1 VAYGR
6 FPVAR
11 RFLERKVKTKSLLNS
26 SRATRFSGM
35 NRSVFIHV
43 TAFVPTR
50 LIVGSLLFV
59 ALGCLTGSE
68 ASASCGDYVV
78 SGNQVLSTGHGDMP
92 MSGQPMSG
100 QPMTAGEHHPTRPC
114 SGPECS
120 GKPLTPP
127 SPVVLLLTERDF
139 GWLAAVEIEFEYT
152 RSFWGLCRKQS
163 LPNPLVTD
171 IFHPPRLVR
180 A

>member
-1 VAYGR
+1 
-6 FPVAR
+6 
-11 RFLERKVKTKSLLNS
+11 
-26 SRATRFSGM
+26 M

-92 MSGQPMSG
+92 MSGQP
-100 QPMTAGEHHPTRPC
+100 
-114 SGPECS
+114 
-120 GKPLTPP
+120 LTPP